1 MNSSIAFREAT
12 VEDADAIADQIV
24 ASRDKVRDYD
34 GGPEGTAD
42 RFRGYI
48 AGTHHPRFAKP
59 PRKVW
64 LALLDGRVVGHVAC
78 HLTTKQGFEA
88 ELQSIFVRPEFQR
101 RGLGTELLR
110 MAVDWLRTQGA
121 RSMMVGFHSDNEY
134 RAFYLKYGGV
144 LGASSRCEWHDLV
157 ELHKQLHADATSGAP

>member
-64 LALLDGRVVGHVAC
+64 LALLDGRA
-78 HLTTKQGFEA
+78 LDT
-88 ELQSIFVRPEFQR
+88 SP
-101 RGLGTELLR
+101 
-110 MAVDWLRTQGA
+110 
-121 RSMMVGFHSDNEY
+121 
-134 RAFYLKYGGV
+134 
-144 LGASSRCEWHDLV
+144 
-157 ELHKQLHADATSGAP
+157 ATSRQSRASRLNCSRSL